1 MQRMHHLMNG
11 ISIRRCTRDE
21 LALVMNINE
30 RTLPENYPQFFYES
44 IIERFPESF
53 LVAQDDRTR
62 QLVGYVMFRVER
74 NLESGLKF
82 VKKGHLVSI
91 AVLKEFQGK
100 KIGERLLIEGMKQAK
115 NYGVDLYVLEVRISN
130 AGAISLYKKL
140 KFVIDKTIPEYY
152 RDGEDAY
159 YMLLKVSDFKV

>member
-1 MQRMHHLMNG
+1 MMNSV
-11 ISIRRCTRDE
+11 SIRRVTRDE
-21 LALVMNINE
+21 LAAVMNINE

-53 LVAQDDRTR
+53 LVAQDDRTN
-62 QLVGYVMFRVER
+62 QIVGYVMFRVER

-91 AVLKEFQGK
+91 AVLKEYQGK
-100 KIGERLLIEGMKQAK
+100 KIGESLLIQGMTQVR
-115 NYGVDLYVLEVRISN
+115 NYGIDLYVLEVRISN
-130 AGAISLYKKL
+130 TPAIAMYKKL
-140 KFVIDKTIPEYY
+140 KFIIDKTIPEYY

-159 YMLLKVSDFKV
+159 YMILKVSDFKA

>member
-1 MQRMHHLMNG
+1 MRNLMNG

-21 LALVMNINE
+21 LSTVMSINE

-53 LVAQDDRTR
+53 LVAQDEYTK

-130 AGAISLYKKL
+130 TGAISLYKKL
-140 KFVIDKTIPEYY
+140 KFIIEKTIPEYY

-159 YMLLKVSDFKV
+159 YMVLKASDFKT

>member
-1 MQRMHHLMNG
+1 
-11 ISIRRCTRDE
+11 
-21 LALVMNINE
+21 MNINE

-53 LVAQDDRTR
+53 LVAHDERTG
-62 QLVGYVMFRVER
+62 QIIGYVMFRVER

-91 AVLKEFQGK
+91 AVLKEFQRQRT
-100 KIGERLLIEGMKQAK
+100 GEKLLIQGMKHAK

-130 AGAISLYKKL
+130 TVAIALYKKL
-140 KFVIDKTIPEYY
+140 KFIIEKTIPEYY

-159 YMLLKVSDFKV
+159 YMVLRASDFKPAD

>member
-1 MQRMHHLMNG
+1 MEG
-11 ISIRRCTRDE
+11 IVFRRCTRDE
-21 LALVMNINE
+21 LSIVMSINE

-53 LVAQDDRTR
+53 LIAEDTNSN

-91 AVLKEFQGK
+91 AVLKEYQGN
-100 KIGERLLIEGMKQAK
+100 KIGEELLLEAMRAVK
-115 NYGVDLYVLEVRISN
+115 NYGIDMYVLEVRLSN
-130 AGAISLYKKL
+130 TIAITMYKKI
-140 KFVIDKTIPEYY
+140 KFIVEKTISEYY

-159 YMLLKVSDFKV
+159 YMVLKASDFKH

>member
-1 MQRMHHLMNG
+1 M
-11 ISIRRCTRDE
+11 
-21 LALVMNINE
+21 VMNINE

-53 LVAQDDRTR
+53 LVAQDDRT
-62 QLVGYVMFRVER
+62 QQIVGYVMFRVER

-91 AVLKEFQGK
+91 AVLKEYQGK
-100 KIGERLLIEGMKQAK
+100 KIGEKLLIEGMKQAK

-130 AGAISLYKKL
+130 TAAIAMYKKL
-140 KFVIDKTIPEYY
+140 KYIIEKTIPEYY

-159 YMLLKVSDFKV
+159 YMTKKVSELKEAPYPNKD